1 MALENPDGSGLLIE
15 GLRLTA
21 FAPGT
26 GPAPL
31 TGCAPA
37 AVTTQAVREGPFA
50 KGDAL
55 RGLGFRQKT
64 PAEAAALLRELGYC
78 FTFRYTHPV
87 EGSEGGWSPSDR
99 WCLAPPGG
107 KIDDALY
114 LDDGEIVDGEIV
126 VFVDDQVPRPHEP
139 APPQGVACPSE

>member
-114 LDDGEIVDGEIV
+114 LDDGEIV